1 MQTSM
6 TFLFYI
12 LSHVF
17 LLFSNN
23 FSRIFFFYYIALLA
37 ALVLSLAANAKR
49 ISGYF
54 RNVKREYLKYLL
66 IAVLAF
72 VFLEVSFVQNYHLLY
87 NDEYIYMSMAKSM
100 LIDHLFGICSFS
112 TATNCVPGTI
122 GLFHQPGGW
131 SMLLAAAY
139 GIFGIN
145 IGVAYST
152 AFLLG
157 IMSVVLIFFVSYLL
171 FEDER
176 YSLMSSIALASIP
189 LFMSYS
195 RTTIPDISVLC
206 FILLSVLL
214 SLMYLRKR
222 DFRIGI
228 SALFATAYLM
238 TLKADG
244 VIILPIILG
253 IALVDRSWSRKSGMK
268 MKKAELVLLVL
279 IFAVA
284 AFPQATFLHF
294 ALQHS
299 FGAAVNANQSM
310 ISLQNFESNAISN
323 VQFWFGAFDTVQN
336 QGSSYYNFAY
346 HIEFPVT
353 ITIFAIIGA
362 AGMLAKG
369 RFREFTAL
377 FILFA
382 AIFTFY
388 TAFYAGGVL
397 YSLGDD
403 VRYFLGDFAAL
414 SLFSGFGFV
423 YSYDLIKK
431 KLHSRKPGKKRQGAN
446 FVMLAALFILFISLP
461 AFQFITIVAQPPSA
475 MAAFAGERANE
486 NFLLA
491 NYNKIPSNCT
501 VVTFKPP
508 FWYVMGR
515 ANIYATWIS
524 IPEYSRILSNMSNKC
539 LYFDYGLSC
548 YIGER
553 TGTIYSDTQTECS
566 NIMRNYTMED
576 VATQN
581 YTGYSWN
588 VTFHIYKIIGRNTTA

>member
-1 MQTSM
+1 MA
-6 TFLFYI
+6 I
-12 LSHVF
+12 
-17 LLFSNN
+17 
-23 FSRIFFFYYIALLA
+23 
-37 ALVLSLAANAKR
+37 NAKK
-49 ISGYF
+49 ISRYF
-54 RNVKREYLKYLL
+54 RNVKKDYYKYLL
-66 IAVLAF
+66 ITVLVF
-72 VFLEVSFVQNYHLLY
+72 IFLEVSFVQNYHLLY

-112 TATNCVPGTI
+112 SATNCIPGTM
-122 GLFHQPGGW
+122 GFFHQPGGW
-131 SMLLAAAY
+131 SMLLAIA
-139 GIFGIN
+139 FGMFGVN
-145 IGVAYST
+145 ISVAYSVT
-152 AFLLG
+152 FFLAILS
-157 IMSVVLIFFVSYLL
+157 IVLIFFVSYLI

-206 FILLSVLL
+206 FVLLSVLL

-228 SALFATAYLM
+228 SALFAIAYLM
-238 TLKADG
+238 TLKVDG
-244 VIILPIILG
+244 VMMLPIVLG
-253 IALVDRSWSRKSGMK
+253 LIIVDKSWSKLNNIK
-268 MKKAELVLLVL
+268 LKIVELALLLL
-279 IFAVA
+279 IFAVVI
-284 AFPQATFLHF
+284 FPQAVFIHF

-299 FGAAVNANQSM
+299 FGAAVYSNQSKLN
-310 ISLQNFESNAISN
+310 LQNFKSN
-323 VQFWFGAFDTVQN
+323 VADNAQFWFGAFDTVQN
-336 QGSSYYNFAY
+336 PGTAYYNFAY

-353 ITIFAIIGA
+353 ITIFALIGA
-362 AGMLAKG
+362 AGMLAK
-369 RFREFTAL
+369 RKFREFAAL

-382 AIFTFY
+382 VIFTFY

-423 YSYDLIKK
+423 SSYDLIKQNLSSK
-431 KLHSRKPGKKRQGAN
+431 KQGKKARSAN
-446 FVMLAALFILFISLP
+446 FYLLIALFMIFISLP
-461 AFQFITIVAQPPSA
+461 VFQFMTITAQSPST
-475 MAAFAGERANE
+475 MAAFAGERADE

-524 IPEYSRILSNMSNKC
+524 IPEYARTLSNMPNEC

-548 YIGER
+548 YIGNR
-553 TGTIYSDTQTECS
+553 AGTTYSNTQTECS
-566 NIMRNYTMED
+566 NIMRNYT
-576 VATQN
+576 
-581 YTGYSWN
+581 
-588 VTFHIYKIIGRNTTA
+588 